1 MPASSGSLNAAA
13 VEASLKTL
21 FGGGDASLERAGLGE
36 ASIPSGENI
45 GERGRSF
52 AIASLNWER
61 TSTVANPATERGT
74 CEEKEEPLLFT
85 LVDICG
91 RVEEWRGEVIVE
103 EEDDPEA
110 ANSNSCSC
118 RFVEDDLLSSS
129 TAEATTTLLPSS
141 PTLLALIVVSFGL
154 KCNDDDDEDEEEEA
168 AFFSISISTRKDDD
182 NKSSSATRVSASIA
196 RASARSVSCCKATA
210 RVDKCSL

>member
-61 TSTVANPATERGT
+61 TSTVASPATERGT
-74 CEEKEEPLLFT
+74 CEEKEEPLMFA

-91 RVEEWRGEVIVE
+91 RVEEWRGEVIIE

-129 TAEATTTLLPSS
+129 TAVATTTPLPSS

-154 KCNDDDDEDEEEEA
+154 KSNEVEDEEEEA

-182 NKSSSATRVSASIA
+182 SRSSSATRVSASIA